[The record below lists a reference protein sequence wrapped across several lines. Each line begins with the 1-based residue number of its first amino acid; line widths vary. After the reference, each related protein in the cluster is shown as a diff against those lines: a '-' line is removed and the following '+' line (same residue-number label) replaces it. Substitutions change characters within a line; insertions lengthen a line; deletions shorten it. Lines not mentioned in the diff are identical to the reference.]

1 MARAIPD
8 KTTKQNTN
16 TLKCDYTFIGTTDRC
31 GRNTAK
37 NMDNA
42 VEYITSAL
50 QLFNSLLPHA
60 AQKTRKQAS

>member
-42 VEYITSAL
+42 VEYITSA
-50 QLFNSLLPHA
+50 SIV
-60 AQKTRKQAS
+60 